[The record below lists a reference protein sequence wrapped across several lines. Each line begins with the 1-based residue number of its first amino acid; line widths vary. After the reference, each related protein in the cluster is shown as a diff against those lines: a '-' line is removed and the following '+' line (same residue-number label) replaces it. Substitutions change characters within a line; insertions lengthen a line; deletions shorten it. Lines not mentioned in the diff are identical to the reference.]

1 MDYYL
6 PFFLCVILKRCNFI
20 LLTSLFFILK
30 RPNFFSLES
39 SLLHLGIPG
48 GLVIC
53 AVISSIIPPTIV
65 QLCVR
70 LSGPSPFDCLFHQV
84 IRWQSSV
91 RIYSDVFMEKSFNDQ
106 ILYVKN
112 WAVYAYIL
120 KWDTLYTCILSRH
133 IYTYASST
141 ALFSISFCPT
151 IRFKYAFFYT

>member
-1 MDYYL
+1 MLFGKLIWYQSRYIGIYFVLIRPPSCMAVSRSYPWHLMKWIITSLFSYL
-6 PFFLCVILKRCNFI
+6 RVFLKRCNFI

-30 RPNFFSLES
+30 RPSFFSLES
-39 SLLHLGIPG
+39 FLLHLGIPG

-91 RIYSDVFMEKSFNDQ
+91 RIYLD
-106 ILYVKN
+106 
-112 WAVYAYIL
+112 
-120 KWDTLYTCILSRH
+120 ILSVAPLFKNFPH
-133 IYTYASST
+133 SSQGY
-141 ALFSISFCPT
+141 
-151 IRFKYAFFYT
+151 RW